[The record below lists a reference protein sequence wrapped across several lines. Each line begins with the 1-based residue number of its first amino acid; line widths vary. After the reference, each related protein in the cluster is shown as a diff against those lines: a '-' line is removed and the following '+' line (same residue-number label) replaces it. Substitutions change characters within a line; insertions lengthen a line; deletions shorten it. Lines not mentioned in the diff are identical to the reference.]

1 MIYEGVPTDAHEQ
14 IERAPK
20 AILRIET
27 SEQRSS
33 LYHPVR
39 KKILESLASGILDHK
54 IETDT
59 REETLAD
66 GTGVTHLVS
75 RKTPFRRYWM
85 TVIEILDSI
94 KAQYPKTS
102 ITKHRCYYHVQ
113 KLVEL
118 GLVEQYPPS
127 TYDELGKKRRTRGRQ
142 FRSTAK
148 FFISCFAKHTPNAA
162 DLIFSLLRKNQ
173 EAEPSAD
180 DKALLNDLLRK
191 QDEAIINMM
200 ENIASDITITAA
212 EFSLMPSLLEQTALI
227 MLSDNPSFIRRY
239 NEAREILVGS
249 SELTRKTDSMK
260 SMIEGDDI
268 T

>member
-1 MIYEGVPTDAHEQ
+1 MTYEGMPADAHEH
-14 IERAPK
+14 IESAPK

-39 KKILESLASGILDHK
+39 KRILESLASGILDHK
-54 IETDT
+54 VETDT
-59 REETLAD
+59 REETLPD

-75 RKTPFRRYWM
+75 RKTPFQRYWM

-118 GLVEQYPPS
+118 GLVEQYPLS
-127 TYDELGKKRRTRGRQ
+127 TFDKLGKKRRTRGRQ
-142 FRSTAK
+142 FRSTAR
-148 FFISCFAKHTPNAA
+148 FFISCFAKHTPAAA
-162 DLIFSLLRKNQ
+162 DLIFNVLGKNQ
-173 EAEPSAD
+173 EVQPSPD
-180 DKALLNDLLRK
+180 DKALLSDLLRQ
-191 QDEAIINMM
+191 QDEAIISMM
-200 ENIASDITITAA
+200 ERLAGDVTITAA

-227 MLSDNPSFIRRY
+227 MLSDDSSFIRRY

-249 SELTRKTDSMK
+249 CGLDCKTDLAK
-260 SMIEGDDI
+260 SMIEGDD
-268 T
+268 TT